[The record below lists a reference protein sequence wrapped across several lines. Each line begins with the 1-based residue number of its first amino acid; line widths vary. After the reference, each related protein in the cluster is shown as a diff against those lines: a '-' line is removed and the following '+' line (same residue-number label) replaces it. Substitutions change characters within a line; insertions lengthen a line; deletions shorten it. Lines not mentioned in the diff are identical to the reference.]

1 MSSNNSDI
9 IFDNLLEMQNTIIQ
23 KQEGELIQTSNKFSK
38 LFDFFADNGE
48 WDYAAECI
56 LEWGSILREQTKFE
70 EALKIYQKIDL
81 ESIKLQPE
89 LVAQLHRKKGTIYKN
104 ILQNILRDIDK
115 NSIINEIDNKQ
126 IHLYY
131 NQAMDEYSMAIF
143 ALKNMN
149 NVPEMIAILSEQTEA
164 TLKIAKVIPEMRS
177 MADIYNNQE
186 AKLLSYLPIPDRM
199 VVYLRELS
207 KMDELDGNY
216 ISALERLQSAKQYA
230 VQYTL
235 SFRIFEVNYQL
246 GRLVDRAWLYFT
258 KEQREIGITALEDAL
273 RYPLA
278 EDNQYRI
285 ICIRTKERIQQKM
298 CGD

>member
-1 MSSNNSDI
+1 
-9 IFDNLLEMQNTIIQ
+9 
-23 KQEGELIQTSNKFSK
+23 
-38 LFDFFADNGE
+38 
-48 WDYAAECI
+48 
-56 LEWGSILREQTKFE
+56 
-70 EALKIYQKIDL
+70 
-81 ESIKLQPE
+81 
-89 LVAQLHRKKGTIYKN
+89 
-104 ILQNILRDIDK
+104 
-115 NSIINEIDNKQ
+115 
-126 IHLYY
+126 
-131 NQAMDEYSMAIF
+131 
-143 ALKNMN
+143 MN